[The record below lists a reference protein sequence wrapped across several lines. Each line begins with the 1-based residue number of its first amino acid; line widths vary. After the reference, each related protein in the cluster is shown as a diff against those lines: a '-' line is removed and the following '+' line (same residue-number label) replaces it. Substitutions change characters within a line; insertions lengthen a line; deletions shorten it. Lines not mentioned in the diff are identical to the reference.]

1 MDYLLGVEKHLSVFF
16 SEQSL
21 YPLVFFDVAA
31 KDWRSSM
38 KPEEVQSI
46 PKEAAW
52 PKTII
57 WINLSFVAKTCSFLL
72 VLMGQS
78 QVNIS
83 SEPHFGQ
90 CTPLILY
97 LWSKVQ
103 PSQRKYELLRGE
115 EVEPWSIISMG
126 FWPITNR
133 SRESWLLFQ
142 VDAPCLHC
150 KIFEYSFYM
159 YYVLHTEARA
169 KAYEMSIF
177 GLIFLSCEV
186 DYYKSDNLQYK
197 TVVRWFARMKDSSTK
212 HLMFHALLSYN
223 FL

>member
-1 MDYLLGVEKHLSVFF
+1 MKTFNKTDIRLLDHLLGVEKHLSVFF

-142 VDAPCLHC
+142 LGAPCLHC
-150 KIFEYSFYM
+150 KDFEYIYVRA
-159 YYVLHTEARA
+159 YVLHTEG
-169 KAYEMSIF
+169 KAI
-177 GLIFLSCEV
+177 LV
-186 DYYKSDNLQYK
+186 K
-197 TVVRWFARMKDSSTK
+197 TLPNGIIDIGR
-212 HLMFHALLSYN
+212 
-223 FL
+223 